1 MSFRTEFLDEAL
13 ADYIQA
19 HSTQPDKVQRDLI
32 EATAALGDAGIMQIS
47 PAQGA
52 LMTMLT
58 TLLEPQFAVEV
69 GTFTGYSALAVAKA
83 LPPGGRLLCCDISE
97 EWTAIAREH
106 WERAGVSDRID
117 LRIAPAM
124 DTLRSLPPE
133 PAVDLAFID
142 ADKASYI
149 AYYEELVRR
158 LSARGVI
165 LVDNAL
171 WDGHVA
177 NPARTDLTTEQL
189 RTFNA
194 HVVADER
201 VLVALLPVGDGLSMI
216 TRAPPGRRSEDSRE
230 PSSPADPVPPPV

>member
-1 MSFRTEFLDEAL
+1 MSSRTAFLDEAL
-13 ADYIQA
+13 AAYIQA
-19 HSTQPDKVQRDLI
+19 HSTGPDKVQQDLI
-32 EATAALGDAGIMQIS
+32 EATAALGDASVMQIS

-58 TLLEPQFAVEV
+58 TLLQPGFAVEV

-97 EWTAIAREH
+97 EWTTIAREH
-106 WERAGVSDRID
+106 WGHAGVADRID
-117 LRIAPAM
+117 LRIGPAM
-124 DTLRSLPPE
+124 DTLRSLPSE

-149 AYYEELVRR
+149 AYYEELVPR

-165 LVDNAL
+165 LVDNTL

-177 NPARTDLTTEQL
+177 NPAQTDPTTEQL
-189 RTFNA
+189 RAFNA
-194 HVVADER
+194 HVIADER
-201 VLVALLPVGDGLSMI
+201 VRVALLPVGDGLSMI
-216 TRAPPGRRSEDSRE
+216 ARR
-230 PSSPADPVPPPV
+230 PA

>member
-1 MSFRTEFLDEAL
+1 MSSRSVFLDDAL
-13 ADYIQA
+13 AAYIEA
-19 HSTQPDKVQRDLI
+19 HCTGPDEVQRDLI
-32 EATAALGDAGIMQIS
+32 EATAALGDASVMQIS

-52 LMTMLT
+52 LMTLLT
-58 TLLEPQFAVEV
+58 TLLQPRFAVEV

-106 WERAGVSDRID
+106 WERSGLADRID
-117 LRIAPAM
+117 LRIGPAL

-142 ADKASYI
+142 ADKGSYI
-149 AYYEELVRR
+149 AYYEELVPR

-165 LVDNAL
+165 LVDNTL

-177 NPARTDLTTEQL
+177 NPSQTDSTTEQL
-189 RTFNA
+189 RAFNA

-201 VLVALLPVGDGLSMI
+201 VLVALLPVGDGVSVI
-216 TRAPPGRRSEDSRE
+216 APRGD
-230 PSSPADPVPPPV
+230 

>member
-1 MSFRTEFLDEAL
+1 MSFRSAFLDEAL
-13 ADYIQA
+13 DAYIQA
-19 HSTQPDKVQRDLI
+19 HSTRPDDVQQELI
-32 EATAALGDAGIMQIS
+32 EATAALGDASIMQIS

-58 TLLEPQFAVEV
+58 TLLEPEFAVEV
-69 GTFTGYSALAVAKA
+69 GTFTGYSALAVARA

-97 EWTAIAREH
+97 EWTAVAREY

-117 LRIAPAM
+117 LRIGPAI
-124 DTLRSLPPE
+124 DTLRALPAE

-149 AYYEELVRR
+149 TYYEELVAR

-165 LVDNAL
+165 LVDNTL

-177 NPARTDLTTEQL
+177 DPAQTDPTTEVL
-189 RTFNA
+189 REFNA

-201 VLVALLPVGDGLSMI
+201 VQVALLPVGDGLSMI
-216 TRAPPGRRSEDSRE
+216 TRRPRGTNTPRA
-230 PSSPADPVPPPV
+230 

>member
-1 MSFRTEFLDEAL
+1 MSSRTEFLDEAL
-13 ADYIQA
+13 AAYIQA
-19 HSTQPDKVQRDLI
+19 HSTHPDEVQRGLI
-32 EATAALGDAGIMQIS
+32 EATAALGDASVMQIS

-117 LRIAPAM
+117 LRIGPAM

-142 ADKASYI
+142 ADKGSYI

-177 NPARTDLTTEQL
+177 NPDQTDPTTEQL
-189 RTFNA
+189 RAFNA
-194 HVVADER
+194 HVIADER
-201 VLVALLPVGDGLSMI
+201 ALVALLPVGDGLSMI
-216 TRAPPGRRSEDSRE
+216 TRR
-230 PSSPADPVPPPV
+230 PA

>member
-13 ADYIQA
+13 AAYIQA
-19 HSTQPDKVQRDLI
+19 HSTQPDEVQQDLI
-32 EATAALGDAGIMQIS
+32 EATAALGDASIMQIS

-106 WERAGVSDRID
+106 WKRAGVSDRID

-142 ADKASYI
+142 ADKSSYI

-177 NPARTDLTTEQL
+177 NPDQTDPTTEQL
-189 RTFNA
+189 RAFNA

-216 TRAPPGRRSEDSRE
+216 TRR
-230 PSSPADPVPPPV
+230 PA

>member
-1 MSFRTEFLDEAL
+1 MHGSLPSAAMSFRTEFLDEAL

-19 HSTQPDKVQRDLI
+19 HSTHPDEVQRDLI
-32 EATAALGDAGIMQIS
+32 EATAALGDASIMQIS

-58 TLLEPQFAVEV
+58 TLLEPRFAVEV

-177 NPARTDLTTEQL
+177 DPDRTDPTTEQL
-189 RTFNA
+189 RAFNA
-194 HVVADER
+194 HVIADER

-216 TRAPPGRRSEDSRE
+216 TRR
-230 PSSPADPVPPPV
+230 PA

>member
-1 MSFRTEFLDEAL
+1 MSFHTAFLDEAL
-13 ADYIQA
+13 AAYIQA
-19 HSTQPDKVQRDLI
+19 HSTGPDEVQRDLI
-32 EATAALGDAGIMQIS
+32 EATAALGDASVMQIS

-52 LMTMLT
+52 LMTLLT
-58 TLLEPQFAVEV
+58 TLLRPEFAVEL

-106 WERAGVSDRID
+106 WVRAGVSDRID
-117 LRIAPAM
+117 LRIGPAM
-124 DTLRSLPPE
+124 DTLRSLPSE

-142 ADKASYI
+142 ADKAAYI
-149 AYYEELVRR
+149 AYYEELVPR

-177 NPARTDLTTEQL
+177 NPAQTDPTTEQL
-189 RTFNA
+189 RAFNA

-201 VLVALLPVGDGLSMI
+201 VMVALLPVGDGLSFI
-216 TRAPPGRRSEDSRE
+216 TRR
-230 PSSPADPVPPPV
+230 PS